1 MDPILRARKTR
12 LRTAESWHV
21 ADPSQMLHICHTSSF
36 VSSCPGKDEAIAHF
50 CISLMPRTASC
61 VERHLENVCPGKQ
74 GQDEGCRDSA
84 VNEYQ
89 GASGFPGHPGFRL
102 VLGRAETGIT

>member
-36 VSSCPGKDEAIAHF
+36 VSSCPGKDGAIARF

-61 VERHLENVCPGKQ
+61 VERHLENVCPASK
-74 GQDEGCRDSA
+74 
-84 VNEYQ
+84 NEMR
-89 GASGFPGHPGFRL
+89 GAG
-102 VLGRAETGIT
+102 TQW